1 MDFQY
6 VGYTEDRKVVK
17 GTLASANQEAAV
29 QVLTRQGLNVL
40 NLKPVANFMPR
51 WGKISLSLF
60 RIKPEETISF
70 SRQLALLLESG
81 INIVTSL
88 ELLQAQ
94 ASNQRFK
101 RVLADIVVELRSGNR
116 LSVAFSKHPE
126 VFPPIYR
133 RSLSVAEQTG
143 SLETMLRQIADYLEK
158 EANVKKKVKGALV
171 YPILVSVVAVAVI
184 GVLVTFVIPAFA
196 GLYSSLGA
204 ELPLPTRILLTI
216 VNGLNNYGPYLL
228 VGLVVVTVLGF
239 IYIRTPEG
247 RFQWDRLALSLPL
260 VGRVVHLNEL
270 ARCCRSVSLLFRA
283 GLPLPELMSLT
294 IEGSGNKVVR
304 KALTDVQQDMLKG
317 EGLSQPM
324 AKSPIF
330 LPMMVQMIRV
340 GEETGNLDATMLSV
354 AQSYEMEAED
364 KTHSLIALIQPT
376 LTIVIGVTVAFIVIS
391 LVSAMYSI
399 YGQVLSPRRKLPCK
413 G

>member
-6 VGYTEDRKVVK
+6 VGYTEDRKIVK
-17 GTLASANQEAAV
+17 GTLASANQEAAA
-29 QVLTRQGLNVL
+29 QALTRQGFNVL
-40 NLKPVANFMPR
+40 TLKPVASFMPR
-51 WGKISLSLF
+51 WGKMPLSLF
-60 RIKPEETISF
+60 RIKPGEIISF

-88 ELLQAQ
+88 ELLQTQ
-94 ASNQRFK
+94 APNQRFK
-101 RVLADIVVELRSGNR
+101 KVLADIVDDLRSGNR
-116 LSVAFSKHPE
+116 LSAALSKHPE

-143 SLETMLRQIADYLEK
+143 SLETMLRQVADYVEK
-158 EANVKKKVKGALV
+158 EATVKKKIKGALV

-184 GVLVTFVIPAFA
+184 GVLVTVVIPAFA

-204 ELPLPTRILLTI
+204 ELPLSTRILLDT
-216 VNGLNNYGPYLL
+216 VNGLNDYGPYLL
-228 VGLVVVTVLGF
+228 IGLAIAAVLSI

-247 RFQWDRLALSLPL
+247 RFQWDKLALSLPL
-260 VGRVVHLNEL
+260 VGRVAHLNEL

-283 GLPLPELMSLT
+283 GLPLPELMSLL
-294 IEGSGNKVVR
+294 IEGSDNTVVR

-324 AKSPIF
+324 AKNPLF
-330 LPMMVQMIRV
+330 LPMMVQMVRV
-340 GEETGNLDATMLSV
+340 GEETGNLDVTTLSV

-364 KTHSLIALIQPT
+364 RTRSLIALIQPT
-376 LTIVIGVTVAFIVIS
+376 MTIVIGFTVAFIVIS

-399 YGQVLSPRRKLPCK
+399 YGQVL
-413 G
+413 